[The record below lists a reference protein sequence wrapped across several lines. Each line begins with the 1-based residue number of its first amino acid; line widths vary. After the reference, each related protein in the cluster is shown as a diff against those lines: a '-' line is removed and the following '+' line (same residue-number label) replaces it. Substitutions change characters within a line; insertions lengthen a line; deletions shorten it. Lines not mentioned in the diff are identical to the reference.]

1 MSKKLKSIA
10 TIKTGVYCTLGAE
23 GDAIYLQAADL
34 QQNGVLNS
42 NLKPNLQITGNLQYR
57 MLNPYD
63 ILFMAKGVNNL
74 ALTYNKE
81 QYPAIIPSTA
91 FLIISKLHHSVLPEY
106 LTRYINQPEAQQ
118 YLKGHAKGSSPPS
131 ITIKILEQL
140 EIDVPDIATQ
150 KKVLK
155 IHQLELQ
162 EEKLKCDIEN
172 LKKLLRHQQIL
183 KAIRK

>member
-1 MSKKLKSIA
+1 MSKLLKTIA

-34 QQNGVLNS
+34 QPNGVIIPS
-42 NLKPNLQITGNLQYR
+42 LKPNLQITGNLQNR
-57 MLNPYD
+57 LLDTND
-63 ILFMAKGVNNL
+63 IIFMAKGVNNL
-74 ALTYNKE
+74 AYTYNKV
-81 QYPAIIPSTA
+81 QYPYLIPSTA
-91 FLIISKLHHSVLPEY
+91 FLIISNLHHSVLPAY
-106 LTRYINQPEAQQ
+106 LTWYINQPEAQQ
-118 YLKGHAKGSSPPS
+118 YLKGQAKGSSPPS

-140 EIDVPDIATQ
+140 QIEVPGIATQ

-172 LKKLLRHQQIL
+172 LKKTLRHQQIL